1 MLQMTI
7 NDNYENIELILKY
20 EINKNKIILTN
31 NM

>member
-1 MLQMTI
+1 MTI